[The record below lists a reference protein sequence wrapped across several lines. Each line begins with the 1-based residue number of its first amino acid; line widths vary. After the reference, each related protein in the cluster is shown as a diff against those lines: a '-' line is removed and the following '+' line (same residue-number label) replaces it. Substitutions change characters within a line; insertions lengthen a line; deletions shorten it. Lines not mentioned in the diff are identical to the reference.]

1 MDNIGKLI
9 ENVLQM
15 YRQNSAG
22 RPPSK
27 LTGRLSSL
35 RREELLSCLRTIY
48 ADRASSLQSTFVDD
62 DFIEDKMKRLV
73 TWLCSSERPGLL
85 FYGRVGTGK
94 TTMLESLKILLRC
107 DTPSRSVA
115 SVSATQITLDYK
127 LGMANSGLC
136 GLGTYDH
143 ARNAGILLLDDLGCE
158 PSARSFG
165 VDYQPICDL
174 ICYRYAYQMPTIIT
188 TNLGDEQLRAEYGER
203 VWDRIVGSYD
213 TIVFDRESYRRR
225 REKQEET
232 NDNNES

>member
-94 TTMLESLKILLRC
+94 TTMLESLKILL
-107 DTPSRSVA
+107 
-115 SVSATQITLDYK
+115 
-127 LGMANSGLC
+127 
-136 GLGTYDH
+136 
-143 ARNAGILLLDDLGCE
+143 LDDLGCE

-203 VWDRIVGSYD
+203 VWDRIIGSYD

>member
-1 MDNIGKLI
+1 
-9 ENVLQM
+9 M

-94 TTMLESLKILLRC
+94 TTMLESLKILL
-107 DTPSRSVA
+107 
-115 SVSATQITLDYK
+115 
-127 LGMANSGLC
+127 
-136 GLGTYDH
+136 
-143 ARNAGILLLDDLGCE
+143 LDDLGCE

-203 VWDRIVGSYD
+203 VWDRIIGSYD